1 MKYESSFKNLVRKK
15 TMEYEYNQL
24 MNIKQTHSKLN
35 NLCYTKLELQN
46 YLKLEVLNATE
57 AQTLFKYRVRMASY
71 GENFRGE
78 ENAIL
83 CPLCYTHLDSQ
94 KMCYENC
101 PVLRQNIKISGSYNQ
116 IFDTSVSIEVVQTL
130 SLIDRFR
137 DENSKSL
144 SQKEANSTRQLSGSM
159 GASDNLFNYQNS

>member
-46 YLKLEVLNATE
+46 YLKLEVLNASE
-57 AQTLFKYRVRMASY
+57 AQMLFKYRVRMASY
-71 GENFRGE
+71 GENFRE
-78 ENAIL
+78 KENGIL

-94 KMCYENC
+94 KMCYEYQ
-101 PVLRQNIKISGSYNQ
+101 PSGEGGTRSPPATPHHLQNPKWPPGGPKMA
-116 IFDTSVSIEVVQTL
+116 DGVWKSV
-130 SLIDRFR
+130 
-137 DENSKSL
+137 
-144 SQKEANSTRQLSGSM
+144 
-159 GASDNLFNYQNS
+159 YP

>member
-1 MKYESSFKNLVRKK
+1 
-15 TMEYEYNQL
+15 MEYEYNQL

-46 YLKLEVLNATE
+46 YLKLEVLNASE
-57 AQTLFKYRVRMASY
+57 AQMLFKYRVRMASY

-130 SLIDRFR
+130 SRIDRLR
-137 DENSKSL
+137 DENIVSEG
-144 SQKEANSTRQLSGSM
+144 SQQHQTTVRFDGC
-159 GASDNLFNYQNS
+159 F